1 MRSGES
7 LYKIATD
14 NGITVD
20 ELKAANNL
28 TNDAV
33 KAGQT
38 LVIPAKG
45 EAAKHAAAKQ
55 KPTTSTYTV
64 RKGDNLGKIAAK
76 HGITVDQLKELNNL
90 TDNNIMVGQSI
101 VVPGDGEQATEKPA
115 KAERAKPRTT
125 THTVRSGETLGA
137 IAEKYGTT
145 VSAIKRAS
153 GIKSDRISI
162 GQKLTIPKRK

>member
-20 ELKAANNL
+20 ELKAANNI
-28 TNDAV
+28 TGDAV

-45 EAAKHAAAKQ
+45 EAAKLAAAKPEP
-55 KPTTSTYTV
+55 KTSKYTV

-76 HGITVDQLKELNNL
+76 HGITVDELKELNNL

-101 VVPGDGEQATEKPA
+101 VVPGDGEQASQKPA
-115 KAERAKPRTT
+115 KAERGKPRTT

-162 GQKLTIPKRK
+162 GQKLTIPKKK